1 MTASRLLPFSLVAFP
16 LVFAACGG
24 EGLTLPDEGEPAR
37 IEILEEGNN
46 QSGRVNEVLP
56 VTLKVRVTDSRGEP
70 VPGSDVLFSF
80 AGGTA
85 AGVPTPESAT
95 TDSDGQA
102 STTLALGNVAGT
114 HKGTA
119 QVQSAPAVNAEFTVI
134 ALPADAN
141 GIHIV
146 SGDPQTAT
154 VNSTLSQPLVV
165 VVTDANDNPIPNV
178 PIQWTAEG
186 GGTVSAVSNVTDG
199 NGQASVT
206 RTLGP
211 TAGTQTTRAD
221 AGLIAG
227 SPATFTHT
235 ATAGSANLI
244 AKISGDGQEATPGSE
259 LALPLIVQVVDAAGN
274 PIANEAVTWVTSNGT
289 FANGNTT
296 TDEQGFASTRWTI
309 GPTPGINTATAVASR
324 AGTSTVS
331 FTATGTA
338 TPAPPPTQIQ
348 MHGGDGQEGPVNTTL
363 AAPLSVKVTT
373 AAGAPVSGQAVI
385 WSAGGGGS
393 VSAASS
399 LTNSEGVAEVQRT
412 LGSTPGAYATT
423 ATVSGLSGSP
433 VTFTSTATAGGP
445 SAVNSGVSASPST
458 IPVGGQSTIT
468 VVVRDGSNN
477 LLPGVS
483 VSVAASGTGNTITPA
498 SASTGANGV
507 ATFTFSST
515 VAETKTITATA
526 GGVTLNDSP
535 TITVQKTS
543 STVEITEDEPDPST
557 VGTAITVEF
566 SVRGSGG
573 TPTGEVIVTLSGG
586 DETCRA
592 TLVDGNGSCS
602 LTPTA
607 AGPDANNNRRIIT
620 ATYGGDAR
628 FSGDT
633 DTENHRVNPA
643 PPSNQAPTAAFTP
656 PSCTVGVPCTFNDGS
671 TDSDGTISDRFWTFE
686 GAVPSTSGEQTPV
699 VIFLSEGSKA
709 VTLEVTDNERATDT
723 ETQQVTVTL
732 PTPQNQAPTP
742 VGDEYFTP
750 GAGQGMMVDAPGVL
764 SNDTDPDLDPLIAR
778 NASDPALGSVL
789 LNENGSFTYTPDLG
803 ATGSDSFTYEAY
815 DGALA
820 TTATVT
826 VNITP

>member
-1 MTASRLLPFSLVAFP
+1 VTASRLLPFSLVAFP

-70 VPGSDVLFSF
+70 VPGRDVLFSF
-80 AGGTA
+80 AGGAA

-119 QVQSAPAVNAEFTVI
+119 QVQSAPAVNAEFTVT

-141 GIHIV
+141 GIRIV

-154 VNSTLSQPLVV
+154 VNSALPQPLVV
-165 VVTDANDNPIPNV
+165 LVTDANDNPIPNV
-178 PIQWTAEG
+178 AIQWTAEG
-186 GGTVSAVSNVTDG
+186 GGTVSAESNVTDG

-221 AGLIAG
+221 AGPIAG
-227 SPATFTHT
+227 SPALFTHT
-235 ATAGSANLI
+235 ATAGGAAGI
-244 AKISGDGQEATPGSE
+244 TKVSGDNQSGAPGTE
-259 LALPLIVQVVDAAGN
+259 LALPLIVEVRDEQGN
-274 PIANEAVTWVTSNGT
+274 PISG
-289 FANGNTT
+289 
-296 TDEQGFASTRWTI
+296 R
-309 GPTPGINTATAVASR
+309 AVAWVV
-324 AGTSTVS
+324 GT
-331 FTATGTA
+331 
-338 TPAPPPTQIQ
+338 
-348 MHGGDGQEGPVNTTL
+348 
-363 AAPLSVKVTT
+363 
-373 AAGAPVSGQAVI
+373 
-385 WSAGGGGS
+385 GGGS
-393 VSAASS
+393 VSAQTTP
-399 LTNSEGVAEVQRT
+399 TNAEGRATTNWT
-412 LGSTPGAYATT
+412 LGPAVGPNSVNAVVSGVGT
-423 ATVSGLSGSP
+423 AT
-433 VTFTSTATAGGP
+433 FNATATAGLP
-445 SAVNSGVSASPST
+445 SAGNSEVSAAPTT
-458 IPVGGQSTIT
+458 ITVGGQSTIT
-468 VVVRDGSNN
+468 VVARDASNN
-477 LLPGVS
+477 PVSGAS
-483 VSVAASGTGNTITPA
+483 VSVASTGTGNTITPA

-526 GGVTLNDSP
+526 GGVALNDSP
-535 TITVQKTS
+535 TITVQKTG

-592 TLVDGNGSCS
+592 TLVDGNGSCG
-602 LTPTA
+602 LTPTV

-643 PPSNQAPTAAFTP
+643 PQSNQAPTAAFTP
-656 PSCTVGVPCTFNDGS
+656 PSCTVGLPCTFTDGS
-671 TDSDGTISDRFWTFE
+671 TDSDGFISDRFWTFQD
-686 GAVPSTSGEQTPV
+686 AVPSTSGEQSPT
-699 VIFLSEGSKA
+699 VIFSTEGSRT
-709 VTLEVTDNERATDT
+709 VTLEVTDNQGATDT

-732 PTPQNQAPTP
+732 PTPVNQAPIAGNDAYT
-742 VGDEYFTP
+742 TP
-750 GAGQGMMVDAPGVL
+750 GAGQGLTVPAPGVL
-764 SNDTDPDLDPLIAR
+764 SNDTDPDGPQPLVAQ
-778 NASDPALGSVL
+778 NAGTPSQGSVS
-789 LNENGSFTYTPDLG
+789 LNPDGSFTYTPTLG
-803 ATGSDSFTYEAY
+803 ATGTDSFTYEAF
-815 DGALA
+815 DGADA
-820 TTATVT
+820 TQATVT
-826 VNITP
+826 ITIAP